1 MSLLNKEENRQYYD
15 LSNILKCGCNWML
28 LYGMRSNGK
37 SYAVKERALK
47 KAWNDHEPF
56 VYLRRWG
63 EDIKQKQLTYF
74 DDMPVYEYTNG
85 NYMCMTPYQGY
96 WYWGN
101 ALESGKI
108 EKSAK
113 PIGRYCALAE
123 AERYKSQVFNA
134 ERIIYEEFLTNK
146 IYLGSRERPEP
157 RLLMQFVSTV
167 ARDRDIEVYLIGNTI
182 SRVCPYI
189 DEWGLKGMMV
199 QKPGTIDIYHLRG
212 ENGIVD
218 FAVENCEVVA
228 TKSKMFFGLSSKQ
241 IVSGEWEVDEM
252 PKLLKPYDYFDM
264 MYEVCITAGE
274 FKYVIQLM
282 FDPSNDGLFVYIYP
296 LTKNRKILRI
306 ITDEFSTDPMTSKSF
321 RNDIKPEVLMA
332 QCFRRGKVC
341 YSDNLTGTDFR
352 QVLKMYELGVSV

>member
-1 MSLLNKEENRQYYD
+1 MGILNKEERKYYD
-15 LSNILKCGCNWML
+15 LSNLLQTGCKWML

-37 SYAVKERALK
+37 SYAVKMHTLK
-47 KAWNDHEPF
+47 KCYEKGETF

-74 DDMPVYEYTNG
+74 DDMPIYTITNGEYTTV
-85 NYMCMTPYQGY
+85 TPYQGFFY
-96 WYWGN
+96 WANVSETGRI
-101 ALESGKI
+101 ERSG
-108 EKSAK
+108 K

-146 IYLGSRERPEP
+146 LYLGSRERPEP

-167 ARDRDIEVYLIGNTI
+167 ARDRDIEIFLIGNTI

-189 DEWGLKGMMV
+189 DEWGFKGML
-199 QKPGTIDIYHLRG
+199 QQQPGTIDIYHLRG

-241 IVSGEWEVDEM
+241 ITSGEWEVDEM
-252 PKLLKPYDYFDM
+252 PKLLKPYEYYDM
-264 MYEVCITAGE
+264 VYEVMLSGGD
-274 FKYVIQLM
+274 FKYCLQLM
-282 FDPSNDGLFVYIYP
+282 YDPSNQGLFVYVYP
-296 LTKNRKILRI
+296 LTKERKILRI
-306 ITDEFSTDPMTSKSF
+306 ISDIFSTDPMQTRTF
-321 RNDIKPEVLMA
+321 RSDIYPEVLMS
-332 QCFRRGKVC
+332 QCFRRNKIC
-341 YSDNLTGTDFR
+341 YSDNLTGTDFKA
-352 QVLKMYELGVSV
+352 VLKMYDLGVTV